1 MKVKFKNFDLG
12 KKIAKIGDK
21 HYMFISVGHPWNE
34 CAAYISD
41 KEGNILEED
50 PVLYRIGASAYSLAL
65 EIMRW

>member
-1 MKVKFKNFDLG
+1 MKIQFKNFDLG

-21 HYMFISVGHPWNE
+21 HYMFISVGHE
-34 CAAYISD
+34 CAAYLSD

-65 EIMRW
+65 EITRW